1 MVVHN
6 GSASAFV
13 PDQLVL
19 VIVTKMLGNLSIK
32 TSNIN
37 HA

>member
-19 VIVTKMLGNLSIK
+19 VIVTKTLGNVSMK
-32 TSNIN
+32 THPI
-37 HA
+37 